1 MTLFSVAVGWPHTP
15 VPGLIV
21 EELRSLALKVDSV
34 YRIIRSKLSDIRII
48 CTIRIVG
55 ASTDDLKRGL
65 SYPCL
70 RSCVFL
76 IVSKLKRQTLLF

>member
-34 YRIIRSKLSDIRII
+34 YRIIRSKLSNIRIV

-55 ASTDDLKRGL
+55 ASTDDLKKGSQL
-65 SYPCL
+65 SM
-70 RSCVFL
+70 SL
-76 IVSKLKRQTLLF
+76 IMFVSNSFETKAR